1 MNQSELGE
9 SERIREQQHQQL
21 LLLSHCAPVQ
31 VNADDDTLVSS
42 IDSMRVNRG
51 YWSIVQLQLQRL
63 REDQKQAGIDIIELK
78 NQKSSLQIQ
87 VQEK

>member
-21 LLLSHCAPVQ
+21 LLLSHCEPVQ

-78 NQKSSLQIQ
+78 NQKSSLQKQ